1 MVAVMVA
8 YGFADFFFFKLME
21 LVELTD
27 DGERILYGRR
37 LMVRNALHH
46 TEKSFMLLDVVWKQY
61 YHSSVCTFLN
71 FKNEGSHE
79 SEKYFN

>member
-1 MVAVMVA
+1 
-8 YGFADFFFFKLME
+8 
-21 LVELTD
+21 
-27 DGERILYGRR
+27 
-37 LMVRNALHH
+37 MVRNALHH

-79 SEKYFN
+79 SEKYFNWKNKLNIIDKFFKEK